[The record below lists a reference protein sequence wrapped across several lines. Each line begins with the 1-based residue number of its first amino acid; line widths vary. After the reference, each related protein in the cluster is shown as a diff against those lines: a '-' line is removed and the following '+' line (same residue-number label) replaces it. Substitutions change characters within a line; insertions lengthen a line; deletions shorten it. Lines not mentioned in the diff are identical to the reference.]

1 MTKLIIA
8 FFVFIALSLSNAWA
22 DPVVVI
28 VNKDNP
34 TASLSAS
41 DVQKYFL
48 NKTKNW
54 PSGGKVK
61 PINRNDE
68 SSVKKDFVSSA
79 LGMSLQDYQQY
90 WMGVKQRSGETE
102 PKVVRS
108 NKFVLKIVGKSKV
121 AIGYLP
127 ASYFEK
133 LDNKSKEK
141 VKVVLKQ

>member
-1 MTKLIIA
+1 MTKSIIA
-8 FFVFIALSLSNAWA
+8 FFVFIALFLSNAWA

-28 VNKDNP
+28 VNKKNP
-34 TASLSAS
+34 TTSLSAS

-48 NKTKNW
+48 NKAKSW
-54 PSGGKVK
+54 PSGEKVK
-61 PINRNDE
+61 PINRNDK
-68 SSVKKDFVSSA
+68 SSVKKDFVLST

-102 PKVVRS
+102 PKVVKS

>member
-1 MTKLIIA
+1 MTKYIFV
-8 FFVFIALSLSNAWA
+8 FFVFISLSFSSVWA
-22 DPVVVI
+22 EPVVVI
-28 VNKDNP
+28 VNIDNP
-34 TASLSAS
+34 AASLSVS

-48 NKTKNW
+48 NKTKSW

-61 PINRNDE
+61 PINRNNK

-108 NKFVLKIVGKSKV
+108 NKFVLKIVGKSKA

>member
-48 NKTKNW
+48 NKKLR
-54 PSGGKVK
+54 S
-61 PINRNDE
+61 
-68 SSVKKDFVSSA
+68 
-79 LGMSLQDYQQY
+79 QQ
-90 WMGVKQRSGETE
+90 K
-102 PKVVRS
+102 
-108 NKFVLKIVGKSKV
+108 
-121 AIGYLP
+121 
-127 ASYFEK
+127 
-133 LDNKSKEK
+133 
-141 VKVVLKQ
+141 

>member
-61 PINRNDE
+61 PINRNDK
-68 SSVKKDFVSSA
+68 SSVKKILFHPLLVCRFRIISST
-79 LGMSLQDYQQY
+79 G
-90 WMGVKQRSGETE
+90 WV
-102 PKVVRS
+102 
-108 NKFVLKIVGKSKV
+108 
-121 AIGYLP
+121 
-127 ASYFEK
+127 
-133 LDNKSKEK
+133 
-141 VKVVLKQ
+141 